1 MVFFSDCDHR
11 RHQHLSAGHW
21 KTSHMS
27 DTSYF
32 IDLYTNWTLK
42 DSIIKLNDRK
52 LALKSEKRGDN
63 FFKAHPSIIVLNIKF
78 INFDP
83 VF

>member
-1 MVFFSDCDHR
+1 
-11 RHQHLSAGHW
+11 
-21 KTSHMS
+21 MS

-42 DSIIKLNDRK
+42 DSILKLNDRK